1 MSWSWWTI
9 HYPPW
14 DDMGTCWPARA
25 HQCPPLQ
32 IHPVQF
38 SGRSQLRGGTKE
50 LLGGTKELLGV
61 TVAAFRSLAGI
72 NFHSRKNQQMSKGTP
87 PNRVSQTWCK
97 KWLKSRTK
105 QAPQTDQGHN
115 SFVESK
121 TPNTDLQL
129 KMTPEHGSNMYDK
142 CDFSL
147 FSSCVDVSKAV
158 QCLKFLHR
166 FERFCFT
173 FSSSNGWLIS
183 LSFRRDCF

>member
-1 MSWSWWTI
+1 MIWEHVGQHVPTSAH
-9 HYPPW
+9 HYKYIP
-14 DDMGTCWPARA
+14 
-25 HQCPPLQ
+25 
-32 IHPVQF
+32 
-38 SGRSQLRGGTKE
+38 SNSQVVHNSEG
-50 LLGGTKELLGV
+50 
-61 TVAAFRSLAGI
+61 A
-72 NFHSRKNQQMSKGTP
+72 RKNSLGARKNSLGSRWPHFGAWLGSIFTAGKINRCPRGPP

-105 QAPQTDQGHN
+105 KAPQTDQGHN